1 MADFSSPGYI
11 ESIGSTKRKTKEDI
25 SFENLIPSEILASVG
40 SGGVKDLL
48 KRYYEFM
55 NMDEFL
61 YNETLTFS
69 DIVLNGQ
76 AQFRISDPDNS
87 NTEFFQDFNFA
98 NSSLKD
104 ATGAAIT
111 TVKDADGNSQ
121 PLQNNAAFIII
132 SNGNELPGTLATST
146 NPLGKTYTITGLQD
160 YNNTSITLSTS
171 IKHFVGPGP
180 SYVLNA
186 IEEAMDIDQNTSNYL
201 ELMQKEIAQAIPKD
215 LTTNKRQ
222 LYKKI
227 VDFYKVRGSDDSVD
241 IFFRLLFD
249 DEVEVEYPFDFTLKP
264 SAGEWSTDTNQFVTT
279 AGFTSEK
286 KIRLHDSN
294 RYQKYSYVLK
304 TGQNVSAW
312 ENVFNKLVHPAGF
325 VFFGEILL
333 LLNLLRSANGDNT
346 RSTTYQYNGQIGTG
360 YGGQVFDPPRFLKGR
375 AALNT
380 VGTFGNAVTDAQEVA
395 AVNAT
400 DDSINDGNI
409 FQVIKTYAR
418 TNRLTKS
425 SMPGLQP
432 GVIGVEDIPL
442 LVESFVSLFLPE
454 ARAKV
459 HKNAVVSI
467 AVGTVAP
474 NIGKITNIEVVRKGY
489 GYSGAPAVT
498 ISGDGS
504 NAAATAVLNSE
515 GEVESVTIG
524 NAGSGYTQGGTSVA
538 IGSNSNDGKISRVN
552 TNLITNSSGTLAK
565 DFRRTPTIVLGAPTA
580 VDNAGN
586 LLTTNVQATAKFN
599 LVATS
604 VSGIKMLNRGS
615 GYTTTPGIVIGDPTT
630 FYTAPSFFTDDFENA
645 SINNDYTSWRII
657 TPGHSE
663 GASHTASIDSTVADT
678 GSKSLKIQTNGGL
691 DTNASGNIGGV
702 VAELD
707 LYSPEFTS
715 RVFNNTVKVKVRAK
729 KPSSGGASFFEMAYS
744 TNQHGNSGWQRKTLT
759 TDWADYEFEY
769 NINNSLPT
777 NTDYVG
783 FQGDGSNGIVYIDN
797 VSITIKKD
805 RAEAFANIHDDK
817 IDGVTVHHQ
826 GSGYTT
832 VPTFTFTDGNATA
845 KALLK
850 ASEISS
856 INISNI
862 GNGYVS
868 DPRVTL
874 GSSAVSEKRARDT
887 IMYLITHV
895 HNTLD
900 RVNNNYF
907 NKKGNSFYNGTKK
920 FDSNQ
925 RIDLFSDHIIQNN
938 YKTVINSYNTSSFI
952 EID

>member
-1 MADFSSPGYI
+1 MAEQSSPGYI
-11 ESIGSTKRKTKEDI
+11 ESVGSSKRKTREDLSI
-25 SFENLIPSEILASVG
+25 ENLIPSEILANIG
-40 SGGVKDLL
+40 DGGIKNLL
-48 KRYYEFM
+48 KRYYEYM
-55 NMDEFL
+55 NMNEFI
-61 YNETLTFS
+61 YTENETFT
-69 DIVLNGQ
+69 DIVINGQ
-76 AQFRISDPDNS
+76 AQFRVP
-87 NTEFFQDFNFA
+87 NTNENNEFFIDGTG
-98 NSSLKD
+98 SLS
-104 ATGAAIT
+104 TLTSAA
-111 TVKDADGNSQ
+111 GNS
-121 PLQNNAAFIII
+121 LTLDDESITI
-132 SNGNELPGTLATST
+132 SNGNELPGSLANET
-146 NPLGKTYTITGLQD
+146 NPIGKTLTITGLSAH
-160 YNNTSITLSTS
+160 NNTAVTFVTP
-171 IKHFVGPGP
+171 IKYYVGPGP
-180 SYVLNA
+180 SYVLNS
-186 IEEAMDIDQNTSNYL
+186 IEQAMDIDENSTNYL
-201 ELMQKEIAQAIPKD
+201 DLMQKEIAQAIPRN
-215 LTTNKRQ
+215 LTTDKRK
-222 LYKKI
+222 LYKRI
-227 VDFYKVRGSDDSVD
+227 IDFYKVRGSQDSIE

-249 DEVEVEYPFDFTLKP
+249 DDVEVEYPWDSTLRA
-264 SAGEWSTDTNQFVTT
+264 SAGNWSSDINQFVATT
-279 AGFTSEK
+279 GMISEK
-286 KIRLHDSN
+286 KIRIHDSN
-294 RYQKYSYVLK
+294 RYQKYSYLIK
-304 TGQNVSAW
+304 TGQNVETW
-312 ENVFNKLVHPAGF
+312 ENVFNRLVHPAGF
-325 VFFGEILL
+325 VFFGEILIL
-333 LLNLLRSANGDNT
+333 LQLLRSANGDNT
-346 RSTTYQYNGQIGTG
+346 RSTTYTYNGQITTPNGLTA
-360 YGGQVFDPPRFLKGR
+360 FRKGK
-375 AALNT
+375 AALDS
-380 VGTFGNAVTDAQEVA
+380 VGSFGNAETDALETEEVGI
-395 AVNAT
+395 
-400 DDSINDGNI
+400 DSVASTGGDI
-409 FQVIKTYAR
+409 FQTIKAFAR
-418 TNRLTKS
+418 SNRITKS

-442 LVESFVSLFLPE
+442 LVEMFVSQFLPE
-454 ARAKV
+454 AKAKV
-459 HKNAVVSI
+459 HKNAVLAI
-467 AVGTVAP
+467 ALNNGAV
-474 NIGKITNIEVVRKGY
+474 NNIEVVNKGY
-489 GYSGAPAVT
+489 GYSSAPSVT
-498 ISGDGS
+498 ISGTGS
-504 NAAATAVLNSE
+504 NASATAVINAE
-515 GEVESVTIG
+515 GEVESVTINNG
-524 NAGSGYTQGGTSVA
+524 GSGYTEASVA
-538 IGSNSNDGKISRVN
+538 IAANSNAGKLSRI
-552 TNLITNSSGTLAK
+552 NLTGIAPKTY
-565 DFRRTPTIVLGAPTA
+565 RTPPNIVLGAPTA
-580 VDNAGN
+580 VDQDGN
-586 LLTTNVQATAKFN
+586 LLSSNVQA
-599 LVATS
+599 VANFVLEPTG
-604 VSGIKMLNRGS
+604 VNEIEITNRGS
-615 GYTTTPGIVIGDPTT
+615 GYTITPGIVIGDPTT

-805 RAEAFANIHDDK
+805 RAEAFANIHDGK

-832 VPTFTFTDGNATA
+832 VPTVTFTDGNATA